1 MFYSQ
6 GLINSWT
13 SSCLRSR
20 RARRST
26 GGRDARTGSSRTTQS
41 TSPCFT
47 TPISSSRRC
56 TRRSW
61 KDGSPC
67 SARST
72 FCGEFIFIYEF
83 IFIFPWAIGLT
94 YCFVYS
100 LRTEDVFHSDASVRK
115 TQLRLA
121 LEHLELDD
129 ITETMLDEMDACDA
143 ECRPDDAAMASKWP
157 ADDIQP
163 KTRKR

>member
-1 MFYSQ
+1 MFCLQ
-6 GLINSWT
+6 DLINT
-13 SSCLRSR
+13 SICLCLRSR

-83 IFIFPWAIGLT
+83 IFVFLWAIGLT

-100 LRTEDVFHSDASVRK
+100 LRTEDVFHADASVRK
-115 TQLRLA
+115 AQLRLA

-143 ECRPDDAAMASKWP
+143 ECRPDDAAMATKWP